1 MLTNLGSQ
9 APEHGNQ
16 AHLKPVNK
24 QLICQQKS
32 LWNCCTLTK
41 SQNDQCVFTSNY
53 SLLSLLPDGVPP
65 CWSDS

>member
-16 AHLKPVNK
+16 VHLKPGNK
-24 QLICQQKS
+24 QFICPQKS

-41 SQNDQCVFTSNY
+41 SQNDQYVCTSYY